1 MKRYLHIYSLTV
13 ADIDASRRM
22 TVGAV
27 LCYSQDTIGRF
38 LSEAN
43 VSAFDLLEEGRT
55 WMILEFHGSLSGE
68 MPAWPGI
75 VQVEVFLSEI
85 TSLKAYVDYIFR
97 DVRGNIVTRG
107 TSVWVMINLKTRRPV
122 PCGEVQRF
130 TQQYDPRNHVP
141 HLRYHFPD
149 DGQSAGAVA
158 MGHRVTR
165 LETDFNGHMSNRD
178 FVRLALSTIDPAAIE
193 GRTIREI
200 HVRFHQEC
208 LAGET
213 LDCVC
218 AAGKDGRITIRIAK
232 PDGTAA
238 CLVYTVWI

>member
-1 MKRYLHIYSLTV
+1 MKRYLHVYSLTV

-22 TVGAV
+22 TAGAV
-27 LCYSQDTIGRF
+27 LCYFQDTIGRF
-38 LSEAN
+38 LSEAR
-43 VSAFDLLEEGRT
+43 VSAIDLLEEGRT
-55 WMILEFHGSLSGE
+55 WMILEFHASLFRE
-68 MPAWPGI
+68 MSAWPGI

-85 TSLKAYVDYIFR
+85 TSLKAYVDYLFR
-97 DVRGNIVTRG
+97 DVRGDIVARG
-107 TSVWVMINLKTRRPV
+107 TSIWVMIDLGTRRPV
-122 PCGEVQRF
+122 PCSEVQRF
-130 TQQYDPRNHVP
+130 VEQYDPHNRVP

-149 DGQSAGAVA
+149 DGQPEGAVA
-158 MGHRVTR
+158 TGHRVTR

-178 FVRLALSTIDPAAIE
+178 FVRLALSVIDPAATE

-200 HVRFHQEC
+200 HARFQQEC